1 MIVKVNVKL
10 GFASYQFEIDERN
23 EMDALHKG
31 IVLAN
36 PRRRCNECGND
47 NPADMYFTSNK
58 DKDGN
63 TYVNVKCA
71 KCGAKSKL
79 GQYKAGGYFWKDF
92 EKYLPKN
99 NEPSLG
105 PDDNSFE
112 K

>member
-10 GFASYQFEIDERN
+10 GFASYQFEIDEQK
-23 EMDALHKG
+23 EIEALHKA

-36 PRRRCNECGND
+36 PRHRCNECGND
-47 NPADMYFTSNK
+47 NPSDMYFTSNK

-79 GQYKAGGYFWKDF
+79 GQYKTGGYFWKDF
-92 EKYLPKN
+92 EKYTPKKSETTLSEDN
-99 NEPSLG
+99 NPFN
-105 PDDNSFE
+105 D
-112 K
+112 